1 MHEPEQPELTAING
15 ESSALPSSYDT
26 ILHRGVN
33 PFVGRIHELGTLH
46 QLLQNYDQVA
56 IAGIA
61 GVGKTE
67 LAIQYAKANLQH
79 YTGGICWFLARS
91 DLGVQIVEFARSH
104 FPNFT
109 IPDKLTPTTQVQYC
123 WQHWTPLQGEVLILI
138 DNVANYPQ
146 IQPYLPPLSSR
157 FKILIT
163 TGQQLDQPVQVL
175 HLDVLTPP
183 AALELLASRI
193 GKYRVKDTRGKPFG
207 GISKQRRGKNTAIP
221 PLSQERQGVGEQLC
235 ELMGYLPLGVEL
247 VGRYLEQERNLSLGK
262 IQSRLQK
269 QGLTHQSAIELED
282 KSTGNLITHS
292 SVVAVFELSWQRLTE
307 EARDLGCLL
316 SLFALAP
323 IPWAQV
329 ESVVGQ
335 LYLPGALLGKLLD
348 ASATDSH
355 AKIENL
361 IQSLLENLKKD
372 KNKLE
377 QLHLLQ
383 CTGEESYQLHS
394 LIRELFQEKLEDLE
408 LAKSIKDSFCQVMVA
423 VARQIPDSPSRDLI
437 EAVTPAIPH
446 VVEAVTVL
454 RGLISEEDLIVSFD
468 GLAWFYQSQGF
479 YDQAAPWRE
488 QSLSLTQTRLGSDH
502 PDVATQLNN
511 LAWIYYAQA
520 RYTEAE
526 PLSIQALKICEQQ
539 LGSDHPLT
547 IATRKNLETLHTVLK
562 K

>member
-1 MHEPEQPELTAING
+1 MNQNNQNLPLSTVS
-15 ESSALPSSYDT
+15 SSALPNSYN
-26 ILHRGVN
+26 ILPQMGVN
-33 PFVGRIHELGTLH
+33 LFVGRTHELDTLH
-46 QLLQNYDQVA
+46 QLLQRYDQVA

-67 LAIQYAKANLQH
+67 LVLQYAKANFNH
-79 YTGGICWFLARS
+79 YTGGICWFLDRS
-91 DLGVQIVEFARSH
+91 DLGVQIVEFARLH
-104 FPNFT
+104 FCDFT

-123 WQHWTPLQGEVLILI
+123 WQHWTPIEGDILIVI
-138 DNVANYPQ
+138 DNVSNYSQ

-163 TGQQLDQPVQVL
+163 TAQQLEQPVPIL
-175 HLDVLTPP
+175 PLDVLTPSD
-183 AALELLASRI
+183 ALELLASRI
-193 GKYRVKDTRGKPFG
+193 GKYRVNDTRGKPFVV
-207 GISKQRRGKNTAIP
+207 IPKQRRGKNTVVP
-221 PLSQERQGVGEQLC
+221 PLSQEGQGVGEQLC
-235 ELMGYLPLGVEL
+235 ELLDYLPLGVEL

-262 IQSRLQK
+262 MRSRLQK
-269 QGLTHQSAIELED
+269 QLLTRKAIVELED
-282 KSTGNLITHS
+282 KTNITLTTHP
-292 SVVAVFELSWQRLTE
+292 SVAAAFELSWQRLTE

-348 ASATDSH
+348 SSPTNSH

-372 KNKLE
+372 RQKLE
-377 QLHLLQ
+377 QLHLLY
-383 CTGEESYQLHS
+383 CTGEECYQLHS
-394 LIRELFQEKLEDLE
+394 LIRGLFREKLEKLE
-408 LAKSIKDSFCQVMVA
+408 LSENIKHSFCQVMVA
-423 VARQIPDSPSRDLI
+423 VAKQIPDSPTRDLI
-437 EAVTPAIPH
+437 ETVTSAVPH
-446 VVEAVTVL
+446 VVEAVTQL
-454 RGLISEEDLIVSFD
+454 RGLMSEEELIELFD
-468 GLAWFYQSQGF
+468 GLGWFYQSQGF

-526 PLSIQALKICEQQ
+526 PLSVQALKICEQQ
-539 LGSDHPLT
+539 LGSEHPLT
-547 IATRKNLETLHTVLK
+547 IATRKNLETLRTVLK